1 MGTFKDS
8 LKKWFYTNNSQAAS
22 SDARI
27 PLLTATGDPK
37 GSDTIANLRTVLLE
51 GRVLNSLYDGIFI
64 MYHRK
69 SDDYPLMVKP
79 HKWTSLQNSGEIAD
93 GVVVVEGGK
102 ILVVAPTESTSK
114 LTWSSAAISGGGTT
128 TTDRVTAM
136 NDWNGKANTA
146 ATIGASKADAITNTA
161 QYAPGYCNLYS
172 RANANNKGLTAG
184 KWWLPSLGEMFMI
197 YTNMTKINY
206 ALSLITGATQ
216 LVEDWYW
223 TSTESSATN
232 AWYLNL
238 YDGYAYYWATK
249 ASNTLRVRA
258 VSAFIF

>member
-1 MGTFKDS
+1 MAVKKTKKLSGQATVTTINNDQKFPVTDANGKVTLIS
-8 LKKWFYTNNSQAAS
+8 L
-22 SDARI
+22 
-27 PLLTATGDPK
+27 
-37 GSDTIANLRTVLLE
+37 ANLKTALLA
-51 GRVLNSLYDGIFI
+51 GMNLNGLYDGIFI

-79 HKWTSLQNSGEIAD
+79 HKWTSLQNSGEIAN

-146 ATIGASKADAITNTA
+146 ATIKASKADAITNTA

-172 RANANNKGLTAG
+172 RANANGKGLTAG

-197 YTNMTKINY
+197 YANMTKINY

-223 TSTESSATN
+223 TSTEGSATS
-232 AWYLNL
+232 AWYLRLSDGDTNL
-238 YDGYAYYWATK
+238 WFTK
-249 ASNTLRVRA
+249 ASYTLRVRA
-258 VSAFIF
+258 VSAFIV

>member
-1 MGTFKDS
+1 MAVKKTKKLSGQTTVTTINADQKFPVTDANGKVTLISLAS
-8 LKKWFYTNNSQAAS
+8 LKTA
-22 SDARI
+22 
-27 PLLTATGDPK
+27 LLAGM
-37 GSDTIANLRTVLLE
+37 NLN
-51 GRVLNSLYDGIFI
+51 GLYDGIFI
-64 MYHRK
+64 MCHRK
-69 SDDYPLMVKP
+69 SDDYPFMVKP

-128 TTDRVTAM
+128 ITDRVTAM

-146 ATIGASKADAITNTA
+146 AIIKASKDDAITNTA

-172 RANANNKGLTAG
+172 RANANGKGLTAG

-197 YTNMTKINY
+197 YANMTKINY

-216 LVEDWYW
+216 LVEDWHW
-223 TSTESSATN
+223 TSTEPSATN
-232 AWYLNL
+232 AWGLYL
-238 YDGYAYYWATK
+238 YDGDTTCWFSK
-249 ASNTLRVRA
+249 ARTMCRVRA